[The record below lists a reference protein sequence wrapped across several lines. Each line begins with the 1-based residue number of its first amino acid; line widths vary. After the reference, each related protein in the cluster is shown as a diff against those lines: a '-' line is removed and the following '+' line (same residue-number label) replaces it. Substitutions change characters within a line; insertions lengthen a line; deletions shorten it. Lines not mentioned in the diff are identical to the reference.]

1 VPVVT
6 ALVFALALARPIQA
20 VVLTCPSGDVACLI
34 QAINTANENGQENTI
49 ELEAGIYSL
58 TAINNMTDG
67 PNGLPSITS
76 TLTITGAELEG
87 VVRAAEN
94 ELPPLPIGI
103 TTVIERNA
111 LGSPPPFRLFHV
123 AAGGVLTLEVLT
135 LRGGDGSLGGGLLN
149 LGTLTIRDSTLVG
162 NRAQV
167 AGALFNNGTFT
178 MTNSTLAANSGGD
191 AIGGLF
197 NDSSGTATITNSSV
211 ADNTGLIDG
220 GIFNLGMLSITNSTI
235 SRNVAGDGAGGLFS
249 SGTAT
254 LQNTILARNISRDSQ
269 DCSGPVTSL
278 GNNILGSTAGCAV
291 TLLPSDRTGNPL
303 LAELSD
309 VGTPGFGHFPLRP
322 DSQAIDAA
330 NDAVCPDTDQLGR
343 GRVMVFANAPH
354 VCDIGAIEFQ
364 PDIDL

>member
-1 VPVVT
+1 MRHHHDPSHLCNLFGCACPNMVPARGEGRGGCSLPLGVVGSRVTLTGNGPCTVRVRALTCGANGGAIMNIRRRQVTGASREGGRGLWRSGVVGSVPVVT

-178 MTNSTLAANSGGD
+178 MTNSTL
-191 AIGGLF
+191 
-197 NDSSGTATITNSSV
+197 
-211 ADNTGLIDG
+211 
-220 GIFNLGMLSITNSTI
+220 
-235 SRNVAGDGAGGLFS
+235 
-249 SGTAT
+249 
-254 LQNTILARNISRDSQ
+254 
-269 DCSGPVTSL
+269 
-278 GNNILGSTAGCAV
+278 
-291 TLLPSDRTGNPL
+291 
-303 LAELSD
+303 
-309 VGTPGFGHFPLRP
+309 
-322 DSQAIDAA
+322 
-330 NDAVCPDTDQLGR
+330 
-343 GRVMVFANAPH
+343 
-354 VCDIGAIEFQ
+354 
-364 PDIDL
+364 